1 MFGYTSMTRVT
12 ALLCKC
18 RMPRDMGSK
27 ANNNKL
33 QNIRKQDILHNN
45 GCGDV
50 FSSHFL

>member
-1 MFGYTSMTRVT
+1 MSHADRV
-12 ALLCKC
+12 
-18 RMPRDMGSK
+18 MGSK

-50 FSSHFL
+50 FSSHFLKINYAYFLRKQR